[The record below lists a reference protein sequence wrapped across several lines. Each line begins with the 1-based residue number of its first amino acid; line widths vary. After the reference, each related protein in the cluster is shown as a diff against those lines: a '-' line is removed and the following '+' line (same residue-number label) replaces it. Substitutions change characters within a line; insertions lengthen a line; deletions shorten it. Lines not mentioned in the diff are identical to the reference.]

1 MLSSIN
7 VSSNISSLSIV
18 LPTINESENLKIL
31 IPEITMV
38 IQNMGLENYEILVV
52 DDGSTDT
59 TFELVEELR
68 VNDDNLKL
76 IKRTKNPSLPL
87 SILEGITKSQ
97 SEYVMWLDADNSMN
111 AKSVKKLI
119 EQINEKKDSVVI
131 GSRFTEGGGYK
142 GVKDLSETSIF
153 SAMRNVND
161 SNDSVLGMIASNLFN
176 KFLIAVLNLGVKD
189 ITSGFII
196 GKKEVFNEEPFL
208 IADYGDYF
216 IYLVNDLRKN
226 KVDIIEVGYICETRI
241 FGETKTASSIAQ
253 LFRRGIPYLKA
264 VVQCRIDGYGNKR
277 QKK

>member
-68 VNDDNLKL
+68 INDHNLKL

-97 SEYVMWLDADNSMN
+97 SEYVLWLDADNSMN

-142 GVKDLSETSIF
+142 LS
-153 SAMRNVND
+153 
-161 SNDSVLGMIASNLFN
+161 
-176 KFLIAVLNLGVKD
+176 LIH
-189 ITSGFII
+189 I
-196 GKKEVFNEEPFL
+196 
-208 IADYGDYF
+208 
-216 IYLVNDLRKN
+216 
-226 KVDIIEVGYICETRI
+226 
-241 FGETKTASSIAQ
+241 
-253 LFRRGIPYLKA
+253 
-264 VVQCRIDGYGNKR
+264 
-277 QKK
+277 

>member
-68 VNDDNLKL
+68 INDHNLKL

-97 SEYVMWLDADNSMN
+97 SE
-111 AKSVKKLI
+111 
-119 EQINEKKDSVVI
+119 
-131 GSRFTEGGGYK
+131 
-142 GVKDLSETSIF
+142 
-153 SAMRNVND
+153 
-161 SNDSVLGMIASNLFN
+161 
-176 KFLIAVLNLGVKD
+176 
-189 ITSGFII
+189 
-196 GKKEVFNEEPFL
+196 
-208 IADYGDYF
+208 
-216 IYLVNDLRKN
+216 
-226 KVDIIEVGYICETRI
+226 
-241 FGETKTASSIAQ
+241 
-253 LFRRGIPYLKA
+253 
-264 VVQCRIDGYGNKR
+264 
-277 QKK
+277 